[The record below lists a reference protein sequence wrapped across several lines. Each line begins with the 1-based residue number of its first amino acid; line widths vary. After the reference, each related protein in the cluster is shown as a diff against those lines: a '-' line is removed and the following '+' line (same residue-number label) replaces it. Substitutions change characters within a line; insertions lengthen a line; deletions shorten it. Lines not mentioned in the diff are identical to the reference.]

1 MPTGG
6 PAVQARRGW
15 VVPWDGAE
23 FGAEQDEGLETR
35 ELTSSLELT
44 GRTVWPPQGLS
55 DAGGG
60 RAAWEALWLV
70 QGTSWVCGCP
80 LRCHVGT
87 CLHHSPPKQGLSQR
101 HPAGRKSPQVPVV
114 WGERTQSERQVLH
127 QQQQGQP
134 RGSQGGGL
142 PWLPVVRP
150 HLPFPSRQRVRSGSS
165 APAKRGLEHRW
176 PVGELFTMRPL
187 ARG

>member
-134 RGSQGGGL
+134 RGSQGGGAAL
-142 PWLPVVRP
+142 ASGGQTPP
-150 HLPFPSRQRVRSGSS
+150 PFSFEAKGKIRLLGPSKARAR
-165 APAKRGLEHRW
+165 
-176 PVGELFTMRPL
+176 TPL